1 MTFWHASHTNSDAAC
16 RLSASVQL
24 LVASY
29 KNVSGFMSDL
39 GRAVGALTSPLA
51 SPSLNRQGSSNS
63 CAGEMQRQWSCSS
76 VQEGACANTP

>member
-1 MTFWHASHTNSDAAC
+1 M
-16 RLSASVQL
+16 

-51 SPSLNRQGSSNS
+51 SPSLNRQGSANS
-63 CAGEMQRQWSCSS
+63 RAGEMQRQWSCSS
-76 VQEGACANTP
+76 IQEGACANSASVLSWELGAQQTRGQWPY